1 MRMPVKTIDVGAV
14 VVILFPSVV
23 FVGHVDVDDGWQAV

>member
-1 MRMPVKTIDVGAV
+1 MRMPVKTIDVGVV

-23 FVGHVDVDDGWQAV
+23 FVGHVDDGWQAG